1 MACETRKKVYAID
14 VELGKAV
21 DAKIDSK
28 CEHIIK
34 PIALVFRTKSERA
47 TRMYKDRIET
57 IVREA
62 VPQTPNPTKTVPVK
76 LTRISKRTHPDGTVE
91 EVTEIF
97 EGPAATAMWER
108 SQKKQK
114 TQENAIGS

>member
-21 DAKIDSK
+21 DTQKIDSK

-47 TRMYKDRIET
+47 TRMYQDAIET

-62 VPQTPNPTKTVPVK
+62 KPVV
-76 LTRISKRTHPDGTVE
+76 LHLR
-91 EVTEIF
+91 
-97 EGPAATAMWER
+97 
-108 SQKKQK
+108 
-114 TQENAIGS
+114 